1 MSTEIDIV
9 ALQKAIGHSVETV
22 DVASARMAADFRATL
37 EPYLAQVDEGSS
49 PLAMHWCLAPG
60 AAPIAALSA
69 DGTPRGSSFIPA
81 VPLPRRMWAGG
92 EITTLAPIPLGA
104 AVSRLSTI
112 KDISLK
118 RGRTG
123 QLLFVTIDHD
133 YRVDGVLAVRDR
145 QDAVFREA
153 AGEIATA
160 PPVGAAAAP
169 LPADETWT
177 VEPSAALLFRYSAV
191 TFNTHRIH
199 YDRPYTTGVEGY
211 AGLIVHGPLQGSL
224 AFNLAARMGGG
235 APQRFPYRNLSPLT
249 DDAPFHVKGKR
260 QTDGSIAVW
269 TEDHAGRQCMSGV
282 AHWG

>member
-1 MSTEIDIV
+1 MSTEIDIDT
-9 ALQKAIGHSVETV
+9 LRKSIGHSVETE
-22 DVASARMAADFRATL
+22 DVASARMAADFHATL
-37 EPYLAQVDEGSS
+37 DPYLAPVAEGTS

-60 AAPIAALSA
+60 ASPISALSA
-69 DGTPRGSSFIPA
+69 DGTPRGASFIPA

-92 EITTLAPIPLGA
+92 EIATVAPIPLGS
-104 AVSRLSTI
+104 VVTRRSTI

-118 RGRTG
+118 SGRTG

-133 YRVDGVLAVRDR
+133 YLVGGALAVRDR

-153 AGEIATA
+153 AGEAA
-160 PPVGAAAAP
+160 PAPAAAAAATP
-169 LPADETWT
+169 QPADEDWT

-199 YDRPYTTGVEGY
+199 YDRPYTMGVEGY

-224 AFNLAARMGGG
+224 AFNLAAIMGGR
-235 APQRFPYRNLSPLT
+235 APSRFPYRNLSPLT

-260 QTDGSIAVW
+260 EADGTVAVW
-269 TEDHAGRQCMSGV
+269 TEDHTGRKCMSGV
-282 AHWG
+282 ASWE

>member
-1 MSTEIDIV
+1 MTTEIDIE
-9 ALQKAIGHSVETV
+9 ALRKSIGHSVETE
-22 DVASARMAADFRATL
+22 DTASARMAADFKATL
-37 EPYLAQVDEGSS
+37 EPFLAPVPDGSA

-60 AAPIAALSA
+60 AAPIAALSQ

-92 EITTLAPIPLGA
+92 EITTFAPIPLGA
-104 AVSRLSTI
+104 LVTRRSTI

-118 RGRTG
+118 SGRTG

-133 YRVDGVLAVRDR
+133 YLVGGNVAVRDR

-153 AGEIATA
+153 AGEA
-160 PPVGAAAAP
+160 VQAAP
-169 LPADETWT
+169 APGTPQPADETWT
-177 VEPSAALLFRYSAV
+177 IEPSAALLFRYSAV

-224 AFNLAARMGGG
+224 AFNLAAIMGGRTPT
-235 APQRFPYRNLSPLT
+235 AFPYRNLSPLT

-260 QTDGSIAVW
+260 EADGAVTVW
-269 TEDHAGRQCMSGV
+269 TEDHTGRKCMSGV
-282 AHWG
+282 ASWS